1 MQMRSQRAKGVILC
15 GMMGDECLEFYKKY
29 IADGNMSY
37 TPIVPIVNVES
48 DLSSIGI
55 DSVFINYRE
64 AARQATN
71 HLIELGCRRIL
82 PAKAVCVSRGLTTTE
97 MRFPKMAS
105 NMMKDSFAAER

>member
-1 MQMRSQRAKGVILC
+1 MQMRSQRAKGVIVC

-37 TPIVPIVNVES
+37 TPIVNVES

-64 AARQATN
+64 AARQATS

-82 PAKAVCVSRGLTTTE
+82 HIAGEGGLCKLRLNGYRDALSE
-97 MRFPKMAS
+97 NGV